1 MRARLRKKLHRQ
13 LSSAFRLA
21 LSGAVGR
28 TAMQRK
34 VLGSTTA
41 IMAAVQETPF
51 AWALHAKIAQARAHR
66 FPKVLQ
72 AHWYRLVRGLGIR
85 TWGISGASGGHN
97 PMGLRFPRA
106 DLVSLEHTVIV
117 VARATRTSYLRGLN
131 VLTRWTSLDP
141 SLKPAVLVDV
151 AVAGFALGMVAAPLE
166 TVCGHPFQDRILVR
180 AGDEVK
186 LTVRSLFPL
195 PVQATFL
202 AFLEPIDEQPF
213 DTAVLTGS
221 TFGSA

>member
-21 LSGAVGR
+21 LHGTVR
-28 TAMQRK
+28 QTAMQRK

-51 AWALHAKIAQARAHR
+51 TWALHAKIAQARAHR
-66 FPKVLQ
+66 FPKALH

-97 PMGLRFPRA
+97 LMGLRFPPA
-106 DLVSLEHTVIV
+106 DLVSSEHTVTV
-117 VARATRTSYLRGLN
+117 AARATRTSCLRGLN

-141 SLKPAVLVDV
+141 NLKPDVLVNVTV
-151 AVAGFALGMVAAPLE
+151 AECVLGTDAGLLE
-166 TVCGHPFQDRILVR
+166 MVCGHPFQNRILVR

-195 PVQATFL
+195 PVQVTFL
-202 AFLEPIDEQPF
+202 ASLEPIDEQPP

-221 TFGSA
+221 TFGSV